1 MPPVWQPALT
11 WPLLTFPAHRFSLAP
26 PSPLPQCTILL
37 AACYPRFPDPA
48 AILAQLLDCDDD
60 APQEVQPMQLEELP

>member
-1 MPPVWQPALT
+1 MWQPALT
-11 WPLLTFPAHRFSLAP
+11 CLVLTFPANRFPLAP
-26 PSPLPQCTILL
+26 PSPLLQCTILL

-60 APQEVQPMQLEELP
+60 APQEVQQMQLEELP